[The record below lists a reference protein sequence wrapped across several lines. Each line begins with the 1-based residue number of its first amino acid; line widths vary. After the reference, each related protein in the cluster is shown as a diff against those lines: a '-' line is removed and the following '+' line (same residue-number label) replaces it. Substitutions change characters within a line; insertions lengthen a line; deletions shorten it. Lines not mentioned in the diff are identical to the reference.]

1 MANHELQSMHSKQ
14 AKLLTRLL
22 DTATR
27 AMDMIDKASSEDNP
41 ELLAAA
47 SELVKAT
54 TAPALLT
61 VVNNFLKQNG
71 IEAQNDDVKSLNET
85 EAFLASK
92 KKRFDLSMVQP
103 LSADEAQ

>member
-1 MANHELQSMHSKQ
+1 MANHELQQIHNKQ

-27 AMDMIDKASSEDNP
+27 AMDMIDKASATDNP

-47 SELVKAT
+47 AELVKSTA
-54 TAPALLT
+54 APALLT

-71 IEAQNDDVKSLNET
+71 VEAQNDDIKSLNET

-92 KKRFDLSMVQP
+92 K
-103 LSADEAQ
+103 